1 MREAGAETA
10 EIARACGVTVSTIYR
25 WAEAHGFRVR
35 DLEAASWAASG
46 RGVGSNGSAFGL
58 DPEAHATGPTGYR
71 SPDQVRGPRGG
82 VFPHAEV
89 PALSRDLHQDKAPH
103 AEGGPGSS
111 PGFQCGMTKEDE
123 AREDAPDITPEQ
135 WGQMARSLKQRAL
148 ALTEAGRL
156 RQAEQALRLAERYDR
171 MRASAPPPQTSD
183 GVDYHALLEKKL
195 TRLQQHLRERA
206 GLKEGEDFTDAH
218 REALGIQPLPPE
230 YGG

>member
-1 MREAGAETA
+1 MISGSRIRSGTEVEARESGA
-10 EIARACGVTVSTIYR
+10 
-25 WAEAHGFRVR
+25 
-35 DLEAASWAASG
+35 
-46 RGVGSNGSAFGL
+46 
-58 DPEAHATGPTGYR
+58 
-71 SPDQVRGPRGG
+71 
-82 VFPHAEV
+82 
-89 PALSRDLHQDKAPH
+89 
-103 AEGGPGSS
+103 
-111 PGFQCGMTKEDE
+111 EDE
-123 AREDAPDITPEQ
+123 ARADAPDITPEQ

-171 MRASAPPPQTSD
+171 MRTSAPPPQTSD

-218 REALGIQPLPPE
+218 RAALGIQPLPPE